1 MTPEERAARRE
12 AKRASEAAR
21 REQERADKRLAAE
34 AMRAIMKNPDSS
46 PEQLIF
52 ALEVLDNLEYYSLIP
67 YNSFTRAQTDEAA
80 EERRREFAKE
90 FWDKHPEI
98 AQEIEDTKKHA

>member
-12 AKRASEAAR
+12 AKRANEAAR

-67 YNSFTRAQTDEAA
+67 YNSFTRAQTDEATDD
-80 EERRREFAKE
+80 RRRAFMEEFAAR
-90 FWDKHPEI
+90 HPEI
-98 AQEIEDTKKHA
+98 MKEIEAAREHE